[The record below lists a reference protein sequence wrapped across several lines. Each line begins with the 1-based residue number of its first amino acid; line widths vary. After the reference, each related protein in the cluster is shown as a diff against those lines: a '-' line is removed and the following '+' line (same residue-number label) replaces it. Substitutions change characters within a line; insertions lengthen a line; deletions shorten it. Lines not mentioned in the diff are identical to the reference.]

1 LAKWYSLTNEEI
13 DRLNPP
19 YNVGVFPDWLPV
31 GHIPRP
37 TTLLGWF
44 AYHVIHGLWMR
55 YPLHKVLGYALA
67 NSQPGEMDYRDF
79 ELPTITLPSGDV
91 VEASRVEWTPE
102 GPRCH
107 WDVPMVVEN
116 DSAVPA
122 DYVTIS
128 ATEVAK
134 YG

>member
-1 LAKWYSLTNEEI
+1 MARWYSLTNEET

-37 TTLLGWF
+37 TTRPGWF
-44 AYHVIHGLWMR
+44 VYHVIHGLWMR

>member
-1 LAKWYSLTNEEI
+1 MAKWYSLTNEEA

-37 TTLLGWF
+37 TTRLGWF

-55 YPLHKVLGYALA
+55 YPPHKVLGYALA
-67 NSQPGEMDYRDF
+67 NMRPGEMDYRDF
-79 ELPTITLPSGDV
+79 ELPTIALPGGEV
-91 VEASRVEWTPE
+91 VEATRVEWTEE
-102 GPRCH
+102 GPRFH
-107 WDVPMVVEN
+107 WDIPMVVEN
-116 DSAVPA
+116 DPA
-122 DYVTIS
+122 APSDYVAIS
-128 ATEVAK
+128 ATQVAK